1 MIEQKQETSVVK
13 GGAFEG
19 VKESPFGFGRGEGID
34 AGTFDQEWVVL
45 KDKPR
50 YDDIFKNLG
59 PIDGK
64 ITGAS
69 AKAEMV
75 KSKVRSHLKVV
86 VNLFI
91 YYN

>member
-50 YDDIFKNLG
+50 YDDIFKALG
-59 PIDGK
+59 PVDGK

-75 KSKVRSHLKVV
+75 KSKVSCVECYPL
-86 VNLFI
+86 I
-91 YYN
+91 

>member
-34 AGTFDQEWVVL
+34 AGTFDQDWIVL

-50 YDDIFKNLG
+50 YDDLFKTLG
-59 PIDGK
+59 PVDGK

-75 KSKVRSHLKVV
+75 KSKVITYTLR
-86 VNLFI
+86 
-91 YYN
+91 